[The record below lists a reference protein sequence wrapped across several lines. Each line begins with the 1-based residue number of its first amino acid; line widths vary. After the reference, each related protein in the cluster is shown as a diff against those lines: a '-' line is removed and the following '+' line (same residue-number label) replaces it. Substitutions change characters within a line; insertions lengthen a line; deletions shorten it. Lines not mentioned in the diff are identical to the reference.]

1 GTNLALWNT
10 MVLGVGTATAGT
22 LLTLM
27 TAYVVAR
34 QALPYWR
41 AFGFIATVPAAIPS
55 IVLGVG
61 LFFAY
66 THPPLVLYG
75 TLSILFVAFLT
86 IELPIGYQQCQAA
99 FRSLHVELE
108 EAGRILGAGR
118 LRTLKDIIA
127 PLLWSSVIST
137 WSLVFVAAIRE
148 LSAAIL
154 LFT

>member
-1 GTNLALWNT
+1 PVRLGRWKPAAFLFAATVVSISVILPYLALVLSAFSRTLTITLSPANFTVRNVLFVFTELSGTNLALWNT

-41 AFGFIATVPAAIPS
+41 AFGFIATMPAAIPS

-86 IELPIGYQQCQAA
+86 IELPIG
-99 FRSLHVELE
+99 
-108 EAGRILGAGR
+108 
-118 LRTLKDIIA
+118 
-127 PLLWSSVIST
+127 
-137 WSLVFVAAIRE
+137 
-148 LSAAIL
+148 
-154 LFT
+154 